1 MEGRLRMAARRGRFG
16 RRAGVYVIV
25 VVRAGTAYAFKGLY
39 PTAAGRSALA
49 ATGAAN
55 PALRFLY
62 GRAGGSS
69 LGALTP
75 WRDGM
80 WGGVF
85 AALLAIVVGV
95 RHTRGDEEAGPGVLG
110 GSA

>member
-25 VVRAGTAYAFKGLY
+25 VVVAGTAYAFKGLY

-62 GRAGGSS
+62 GRPHGSS
-69 LGALTP
+69 LGALTT
-75 WRDGM
+75 WRYGI
-80 WGGVF
+80 WAGIF
-85 AALLAIVVGV
+85 AALLTIVLVI
-95 RHTRGDEEAGPGVLG
+95 RHTRTDEEAGRLEL
-110 GSA
+110 